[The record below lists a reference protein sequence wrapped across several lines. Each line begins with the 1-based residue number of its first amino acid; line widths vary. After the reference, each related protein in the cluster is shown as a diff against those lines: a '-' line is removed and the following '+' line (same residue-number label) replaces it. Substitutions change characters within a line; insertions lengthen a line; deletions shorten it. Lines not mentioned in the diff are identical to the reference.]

1 VNDDSNT
8 RRDGDYLVRAVA
20 RDGWVRA
27 FAVRAT
33 DTVGELARIHGTTPP
48 ATAAL
53 GRTAVGALLLAAAS
67 LKEPRHSLTVE
78 VHGSG
83 PLRRILVVATGAGEV
98 RGLVAQP
105 QADAPSV
112 DGKLNVAGVVGRH
125 GTLSVTKDLGL
136 REPYRGTV
144 ELQTGEI
151 GDDFAYYLW
160 RSEQTPAAVGVGVFV
175 QPDGRVG
182 AAGGYLV
189 QLLPG
194 LSEGE
199 VASLEAAIRALPHPT
214 TMLREGETPE
224 RILERI
230 FPEGYELLD
239 RYPVRHRCT
248 CSRARFEEAIVSLG
262 PKEIEAIRAAGPA
275 GEPVEVVCRF
285 CHRRYTFSPEE
296 MAAILEASTARFAG
310 EGAAEG

>member
-1 VNDDSNT
+1 MHDESNIPL
-8 RRDGDYLVRAVA
+8 DGDSLVRAVA
-20 RDGWVRA
+20 RDGLVRA

-33 DTVGELARIHGTTPP
+33 ATVGELARIHGTTPP

-67 LKEPRHSLTVE
+67 LKEPHHSLTVE
-78 VHGSG
+78 VHGEG

-112 DGKLNVAGVVGRH
+112 NGKLNVAGVVGRR

-160 RSEQTPAAVGVGVFV
+160 RSEQTPSAVGLGVFV
-175 QPDGRVG
+175 EPDGRVG

-194 LSEGE
+194 LDAAA
-199 VASLEAAIRALPHPT
+199 VASLEEAIRALPHPT
-214 TMLREGETPE
+214 TMLREGDSPE

-248 CSRARFEEAIVSLG
+248 CSRARFEAAIVSLG
-262 PKEIEAIRAAGPA
+262 PQEIEAIRAAGPA

-285 CHRRYTFSPEE
+285 CHRRYEFSPDE
-296 MAAILEASTARFAG
+296 MAAILQASTERFQR
-310 EGAAEG
+310 AAE